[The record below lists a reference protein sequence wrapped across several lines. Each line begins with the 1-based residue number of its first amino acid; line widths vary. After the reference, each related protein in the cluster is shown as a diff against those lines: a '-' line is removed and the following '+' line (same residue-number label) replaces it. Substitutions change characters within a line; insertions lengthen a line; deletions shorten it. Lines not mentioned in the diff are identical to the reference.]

1 MTVGLGWITTLFA
14 LAGAVVIAAVMGSAL
29 FLVLGACAALG
40 SVVVFVVRAMLT
52 RRRRRDERRARDVA
66 LAAYEQEIEQQ
77 RRAFAAHLRSTVH
90 PLDRLVEVRDGD
102 ELWQRRSHH
111 DDAFSVS
118 LGWGSLEWAPMLAT
132 DDAVSTLL
140 DRIQT
145 IDDVLVTTTLSPG
158 RAVAVTGDGAGIVR
172 SLVVQ
177 LAVTMGPADWSLVV
191 VADDP
196 SAWNWC
202 RWLPHLH
209 GGRRGAVVAAD
220 DQESIGAL
228 FDRLVADD
236 AQLSM
241 VLVVTDRPDLLAMR
255 TGAMRRL
262 LTSERPSALCVLAER
277 SDDVPSLCTGIVHVR
292 QRCRGRWTPDATT
305 APPHRLVHLAG
316 MGRATAER
324 VARRL
329 AALVDPEVATA
340 AGDVPPEV
348 GLTALLL
355 DRSQGRITSSAVGR
369 WWVDHDT
376 PRSLS
381 TVLGVGDG
389 LVEVDLVTD
398 GPHALIGGTTGSG
411 KSELLRT
418 LVVGLAARYE
428 PARLNFVLVDYK
440 GGSTFDACALL
451 PHTVGMVTDLDD
463 QLAERALQS
472 LRAELR
478 WREAELRARGVADLV
493 DDPCRHGD
501 GDGDRQPIARLVVV
515 IDEFAALAA
524 ELPGFLTSLVAIA
537 QRGRSLGVHL
547 VLATQRPAG
556 VVSDDIRANTNLRI
570 ALRLHD
576 TADARDI
583 VDDDAP
589 ARFARTQPG
598 RAMLRLG
605 ASERIEFQVASCT
618 TAVRPPDP
626 ARVIVE
632 SGTDAASSAASE
644 LDALVSAVREAHDR
658 ATSPSLRR
666 AWLEPLP
673 PVLAAEGFDG
683 DLVEPGGVG
692 LFDVPDEQARRSVCW
707 SPQEDTNLALVGAR
721 GSGTTATMATLLA
734 ELGRRH
740 DPRALHVYVIDTTGE
755 ARLDAVANMAHCGA
769 VVRVGE
775 RERLGRLVDRLVG
788 ELDRRRASTAH
799 DRQPR
804 IVWCVDG
811 FAALRDLD
819 DSFLAGSID
828 ERLLR
833 LLAEGP
839 AVGITAIIAVQPG
852 RGASTAISS
861 CARRW
866 LFHLDDRSDAVLVG
880 ARPGDVPAAIPGRML
895 DVGSGLYG
903 QIVSANADNLA
914 LVVPLPGGPAPVETL
929 PASISLDE
937 LAAGPEVAGSCA
949 RLRIGRQFHDLGP
962 ATLVVRGGEHVLVA
976 GSARSGRSATLRTIA
991 EAWARCHPSGEVIVV
1006 DGRASGAIDAAVLS
1020 GLAASGGDA
1029 RPRLLVVDDADRV
1042 ADADGA
1048 LAALVERAAT
1058 TLTVVAAVR
1067 PSSVRADYGHWT
1079 RLVRRSRLGIVLTA
1093 GGEADGD
1100 VLGETLPRCTPVPPR
1115 PGLGYIV
1122 QDGVAQLTQIALPSG
1137 ERGCA
1142 PAPPASR
1149 TTTG

>member
-1 MTVGLGWITTLFA
+1 MTTTTTHDVARNSTRRVPLTVVMDGRAVDLAAAADATVADLASVLEWDDAAPVWIDGRRGEATASLVTCGVVHGSDVSDRGPPATEAERAVVAVRCSAGPASGDVTLLSPGRYVLGRSRTSSISVDDPHLEPYAALIDVDDAGLVHLTQLAGRSPATIAGAHVAARSALAPDEVLELGSSRFVATPLPVEPAPGPPTDRSDARATPATSSDPWRRIVRRRPRIVPEWRPAAITPPEPAPTRARTTHDVGLGWITTLFA

-40 SVVVFVVRAMLT
+40 SAVVFVVRAVLT
-52 RRRRRDERRARDVA
+52 RRRRRDERRARDAA
-66 LAAYEQEIEQQ
+66 LAAYEQEIDQQ
-77 RRAFAAHLRSTVH
+77 RSAFAAHLRSTVH
-90 PLDRLVEVRDGD
+90 SLDRLVEVRHGN

-118 LGWGSLEWAPMLAT
+118 LGWGSLEWTPVLAT
-132 DDAVSTLL
+132 ADAVSTLL

-196 SAWNWC
+196 SDWTWC

-220 DQESIGAL
+220 DQEASSAL
-228 FDRLVADD
+228 FDRLGGDD
-236 AQLSM
+236 DKLAM

-255 TGAMRRL
+255 TGAIRRF

-277 SDDVPSLCTGIVHVR
+277 SDDVPSMCTGIVHVR
-292 QRCRGRWTPDATT
+292 QRCRGRWTPDAAT
-305 APPHRLVHLAG
+305 APPHRLVHFAG
-316 MGRATAER
+316 MGLATAER
-324 VARRL
+324 VVRRL
-329 AALVDPEVATA
+329 AALVDPEMATA

-501 GDGDRQPIARLVVV
+501 GDDDRQPIARLVVV

-570 ALRLHD
+570 ALRL
-576 TADARDI
+576 
-583 VDDDAP
+583 
-589 ARFARTQPG
+589 
-598 RAMLRLG
+598 
-605 ASERIEFQVASCT
+605 
-618 TAVRPPDP
+618 
-626 ARVIVE
+626 
-632 SGTDAASSAASE
+632 
-644 LDALVSAVREAHDR
+644 
-658 ATSPSLRR
+658 
-666 AWLEPLP
+666 
-673 PVLAAEGFDG
+673 
-683 DLVEPGGVG
+683 
-692 LFDVPDEQARRSVCW
+692 
-707 SPQEDTNLALVGAR
+707 N
-721 GSGTTATMATLLA
+721 
-734 ELGRRH
+734 
-740 DPRALHVYVIDTTGE
+740 
-755 ARLDAVANMAHCGA
+755 
-769 VVRVGE
+769 
-775 RERLGRLVDRLVG
+775 
-788 ELDRRRASTAH
+788 
-799 DRQPR
+799 
-804 IVWCVDG
+804 
-811 FAALRDLD
+811 
-819 DSFLAGSID
+819 
-828 ERLLR
+828 
-833 LLAEGP
+833 
-839 AVGITAIIAVQPG
+839 
-852 RGASTAISS
+852 
-861 CARRW
+861 
-866 LFHLDDRSDAVLVG
+866 
-880 ARPGDVPAAIPGRML
+880 
-895 DVGSGLYG
+895 
-903 QIVSANADNLA
+903 
-914 LVVPLPGGPAPVETL
+914 
-929 PASISLDE
+929 
-937 LAAGPEVAGSCA
+937 
-949 RLRIGRQFHDLGP
+949 
-962 ATLVVRGGEHVLVA
+962 
-976 GSARSGRSATLRTIA
+976 
-991 EAWARCHPSGEVIVV
+991 
-1006 DGRASGAIDAAVLS
+1006 
-1020 GLAASGGDA
+1020 
-1029 RPRLLVVDDADRV
+1029 
-1042 ADADGA
+1042 
-1048 LAALVERAAT
+1048 
-1058 TLTVVAAVR
+1058 
-1067 PSSVRADYGHWT
+1067 
-1079 RLVRRSRLGIVLTA
+1079 
-1093 GGEADGD
+1093 
-1100 VLGETLPRCTPVPPR
+1100 
-1115 PGLGYIV
+1115 
-1122 QDGVAQLTQIALPSG
+1122 
-1137 ERGCA
+1137 
-1142 PAPPASR
+1142 
-1149 TTTG
+1149 